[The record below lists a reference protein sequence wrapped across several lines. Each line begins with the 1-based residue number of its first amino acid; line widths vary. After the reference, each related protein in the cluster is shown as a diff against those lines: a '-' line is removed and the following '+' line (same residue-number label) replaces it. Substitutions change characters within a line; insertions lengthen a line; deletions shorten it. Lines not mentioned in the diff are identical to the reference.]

1 MVPEY
6 YLLALTTGLFGGF
19 GHCIGM
25 CGPIVASY
33 SLKGPS
39 TVPPAAPSPWRTHVL
54 YNTGRIATYALIGAV
69 MGLSGSF
76 VNVAGRLAGLQNFV
90 AMAAGIV
97 MIALGLS
104 IAGIWRGTAWI
115 ERRNG
120 AVLRFAHR
128 MFTSISPVRTYALG
142 MVLGLLPCGLSYTIF
157 IAAAGTGSAA
167 AGMLTALFFGVGT
180 LPALLSFG
188 AVVSALNA
196 GMRIRIYRLGG
207 VMVVI
212 MGAVFIYRG
221 LRDYAHL

>member
-1 MVPEY
+1 
-6 YLLALTTGLFGGF
+6 
-19 GHCIGM
+19 
-25 CGPIVASY
+25 
-33 SLKGPS
+33 
-39 TVPPAAPSPWRTHVL
+39 
-54 YNTGRIATYALIGAV
+54 
-69 MGLSGSF
+69 MGLTGSF

-97 MIALGLS
+97 MITLGLS

-120 AVLRFAHR
+120 VVLRFAHR
-128 MFTSISPVRTYALG
+128 MFTSTSPVRTYTLG

-167 AGMLTALFFGVGT
+167 AGMLTALFFGMGT

-188 AVVSALNA
+188 AMISALNA
-196 GMRIRIYRLGG
+196 GLRSRIYRLGG

>member
-1 MVPEY
+1 MVTEY
-6 YLLALTTGLFGGF
+6 YLAFTTGLFGGF

-33 SLKGPS
+33 SLKSSS
-39 TVPPAAPSPWRTHVL
+39 TIFPPTSAPWRTHVL
-54 YNTGRIATYALIGAV
+54 YNAGRISTYALIGAA
-69 MGLSGSF
+69 MGLTGSF
-76 VNVAGRLAGLQNFV
+76 LNVAGRIAGLQNFI

-97 MIALGLS
+97 MIMLGLS
-104 IAGIWRGTAWI
+104 IAGIWRGTVWI

-128 MFTSISPVRTYALG
+128 MFTSISPVRIYVLG

-157 IAAAGTGSAA
+157 IAAAGSGSAA
-167 AGMLTALFFGVGT
+167 SGMLTTLFFGMGT

-188 AVVSALNA
+188 AIVSALNA
-196 GMRIRIYRLGG
+196 SLRSRIYRLGG
-207 VMVVI
+207 VMVVV
-212 MGAVFIYRG
+212 MGVVFIYRG